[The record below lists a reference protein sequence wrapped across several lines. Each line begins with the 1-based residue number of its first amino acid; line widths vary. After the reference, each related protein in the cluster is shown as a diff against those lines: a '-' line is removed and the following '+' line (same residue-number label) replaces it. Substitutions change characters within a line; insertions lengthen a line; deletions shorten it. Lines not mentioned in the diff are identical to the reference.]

1 MPTGPRSVG
10 TMADDEHPYVRLA
23 RTAIRRFLETGR
35 IIVVDDEHTNAPARG
50 VFVSL
55 HERLGGDEALRGCV
69 GSIRPREDTL
79 GREIARSAV
88 AAAVGDPRFP
98 PLRPEE
104 LDRLDIT
111 VYILGEPEPVASLD
125 QLDPARYGVIVEGP
139 DGRTGLLLPAI
150 PGVDDAATQVD
161 IARRKALL
169 EPDDP
174 VRLYR
179 FGAEIVH

>member
-1 MPTGPRSVG
+1 
-10 TMADDEHPYVRLA
+10 MAPDEHPYVRLA

-35 IIVVDDEHTNAPARG
+35 ILVEDDDHPPAPARG

-55 HERLGGDEALRGCV
+55 HEPSDGEAALRGCV

-79 GREIARSAV
+79 AREIARSAV

-125 QLDPARYGVIVEGP
+125 ELDPARYGVIVEGP
-139 DGRTGLLLPAI
+139 GGRTGLLLPAI
-150 PGVDDAATQVD
+150 PGVDDAAAQVD

-169 EPDDP
+169 GPDEPI
-174 VRLYR
+174 RLYR
-179 FGAEIVH
+179 FGARIIH